1 MTNLFCHLRFLIL
14 PLRLSILTL
23 LFLTGCGRSQAQE
36 LRATWIARD
45 QLASRDQIA
54 RAMDSLAA
62 NNFNTVIVNVW
73 SRGYPLYQSALF
85 AQHTGLTIDPNY
97 VGRDVLQEAVAEA
110 HRAGL
115 HVEAWFEYGFVGG
128 YSGYLPG
135 TSGKGK
141 IFDAYP
147 HWVARQQNGTEIDG
161 SSFYWM
167 THTRPDVQNFLIGM
181 AAEVARN
188 YDIDGIEMDRVRYS
202 SLNYGYDPYTDSLY
216 RVEHAGQAP
225 PAPSDTSWRRWRAD
239 KLNTFVARLYDSV
252 KAVNPHITVSNAPSV
267 YSSTAYSSYDS
278 FCQDWVWWVNQNK
291 VDNVLVQSYV
301 ASPATFS
308 SYIDN
313 MKARVNDDAKIHPSF
328 AVKPNG
334 TPIGTGVASA
344 MIQAVRGKGLAGS
357 GIWYYTDLLST
368 FPELKAG
375 PYSIPAHPPHFTPQW
390 RTYRTVVPV
399 TDTSRAVRS
408 GVWTS
413 SANPGF
419 SGNSLYAVSSGVHT
433 IHYSATVPVTGMYEV
448 YAFTVAS
455 SNRTAAAPY
464 TVSAS
469 NGDFTVT
476 VDQSKSSNAG
486 WRKLGD
492 FHFLEGLR
500 PVAALSNHS
509 IGDGKLVS
517 ADALMLVLNRR
528 LSPQAS
534 PGTAAV
540 LDRYRNAPSFLLLKN
555 YPNPFNPST
564 TLTYT
569 VSSPS
574 SDATGVRVMLSVFD
588 PLGRE
593 VARLVDAV
601 QQPGSY
607 SVNFNAPHLN
617 TGVYFA
623 RLTLLGNTAVRR
635 IVLLK

>member
-1 MTNLFCHLRFLIL
+1 MNNTFPLLRPLLL
-14 PLRLSILTL
+14 PLRIALVSLY
-23 LFLTGCGRSQAQE
+23 LFSGCGRSQAQE

-45 QLASRDQIA
+45 QLASRDLIA

-97 VGRDVLQEAVAEA
+97 TGRDVLQEAVAEA
-110 HRAGL
+110 HRVGL

-141 IFDAYP
+141 IFDSYP
-147 HWVARQQNGTEIDG
+147 HWVSRQQNGTEIDG
-161 SSFYWM
+161 SGFYWM
-167 THTRPDVQNFLIGM
+167 THTRPEVQDLLIGM
-181 AAEVARN
+181 ATEIARK
-188 YDIDGIEMDRVRYS
+188 YDVDGIEMDRVRYS
-202 SLNYGYDPYTDSLY
+202 SLNYGYDPFTDSLY
-216 RVEHAGQAP
+216 RAEHAGQAP
-225 PAPSDTSWRRWRAD
+225 PAPGDTSWRRWRAD
-239 KLNTFVARLYDSV
+239 KLNSFVARLYDSV
-252 KAVNPHITVSNAPSV
+252 KAVNPHITVSNAPSM
-267 YSSTAYSSYDS
+267 YSSTAYSSYES

-301 ASPATFS
+301 SSPSTFS

-313 MKARVNDDAKIHPSF
+313 MKSRVTDDSKIHPSF
-328 AVKPNG
+328 AVRPNG
-334 TPIGTGVASA
+334 TPIGPGSATA
-344 MIQAVRGKGLAGS
+344 MITALRGKGLSGS
-357 GIWYYTDLLST
+357 GIWYYTDLIGT

-375 PYSIPAHPPHFTPQW
+375 PYSAAVTPPHFTPQW
-390 RTYRTVVPV
+390 RTHRTIVPV
-399 TDTSRAVRS
+399 TDTARAVRT

-413 SANPGF
+413 SANPGYT
-419 SGNSLYAVSSGVHT
+419 GNSLYAASSGVHSLQ
-433 IHYSATVPVTGMYEV
+433 YNASVPATGMYEV
-448 YAFTVAS
+448 YVFTVAS

-469 NGDFTVT
+469 NGQFAVS
-476 VDQSKSSNAG
+476 VDQSKSINAG

-492 FHFLEGLR
+492 FHFTEGLR
-500 PVAALSNHS
+500 PVVTLTNQS
-509 IGDGKLVS
+509 IGEGKFVS
-517 ADALMLVLNRR
+517 ADAVMLVLNRR

-534 PGTAAV
+534 PGTASV
-540 LDRYRNAPSFLLLKN
+540 LDRHRDVPTFHVLQN

-564 TLTYT
+564 TLRYI
-569 VSSPS
+569 VSSPAS
-574 SDATGVRVMLSVFD
+574 GTTGERVLLSVFD

-593 VARLVDAV
+593 VSRLVDAV
-601 QQPGSY
+601 QLPGSY
-607 SVNFNAPHLN
+607 SVRFDASHLN

-623 RLTLLGNTAVRR
+623 RLTSSGNTFVRR